1 MKLLRNYIIVLG
13 AVALVTVGLAFLSVR
28 GYLMKPTVVVVS
40 HSDPFLCSELGE
52 KYDDLILLL
61 THAKKNAT
69 KIEQRPDQPH
79 GYPAYTLQTKTDANR
94 RIGAYDLWIISMINR
109 TAVLKDLL
117 TGECYQISVADFET
131 LLSHEAFFE
140 DLTQPLYCGQLLTVG
155 HCSDI
160 LGNSSTLYSYNI
172 KGSFVPVPPG
182 TMEVP
187 PTPISMSVEGALA
200 KPQIKATIPTD
211 AWSLTV
217 QKDGVKVITQDRVS
231 ASDLYFP
238 TEPGTYTYQ
247 LTAHW
252 DLSAQRDWYGD
263 ITYDLEIHITE
274 PKAE

>member
-40 HSDPFLCSELGE
+40 HSDPFLVSDLGE

-79 GYPAYTLQTKTDANR
+79 AYPTYTLQTKTAANR
-94 RIGAYDLWIISMINR
+94 SIDAYNLFIISMINR
-109 TAVLKDLL
+109 TAMLEDTV
-117 TGECYQISVADFET
+117 TGACYQISVADFET
-131 LLSHEAFFE
+131 LLSHEAFK
-140 DLTQPLYCGQLLTVG
+140 DLTIPCGQLLTVG
-155 HCSDI
+155 HRSDI
-160 LGNSSTLYSYNI
+160 LSNSSTIYYYNI
-172 KGSFVPVPPG
+172 KGSFVPIPSG
-182 TMEVP
+182 TIEVP
-187 PTPISMSVEGALA
+187 PTALSMTVEEALA
-200 KPQIKATIPTD
+200 KPQIKTTIPTD

-217 QKDGVKVITQDRVS
+217 QKDDATVINQDRVNT
-231 ASDLYFP
+231 SDLYFP
-238 TEPGTYTYQ
+238 TEPGTYTYR

-263 ITYDLEIHITE
+263 CTYDLEIYIAETE
-274 PKAE
+274 AE

>member
-1 MKLLRNYIIVLG
+1 MKLLRNYIIALG
-13 AVALVTVGLAFLSVR
+13 AVALITVGLAVLSVR
-28 GYLMKPTVVVVS
+28 GYLTKPTVVVVS
-40 HSDPFLCSELGE
+40 HSDPFLVSELGE

-69 KIEQRPDQPH
+69 KIEQRPEQPH
-79 GYPAYTLQTKTDANR
+79 AYPDYTLQTKTAANR
-94 RIGAYDLWIISMINR
+94 RIDAYDLSIISMINR
-109 TAVLKDLL
+109 TAVLKDLV
-117 TGECYQISVADFET
+117 TGEFYQISAADFEA

-140 DLTQPLYCGQLLTVG
+140 DLTQPLHCGQLLTVG

-172 KGSFVPVPPG
+172 KGLFVPVPPE

-187 PTPISMSVEGALA
+187 PTPVSMSVEEALA
-200 KPQIKATIPTD
+200 KPQIKTTIPTD

-217 QKDGVKVITQDRVS
+217 QKDETTMITQDRVDTS
-231 ASDLYFP
+231 ELYFP

-252 DLSAQRDWYGD
+252 DMTNQRDWYGD
-263 ITYDLEIHITE
+263 ITYDLEIHIAE
-274 PKAE
+274 PEAE